1 MSNQRP
7 YAPRENPDDS
17 DEVVILDDLGEE
29 ELDFNDND
37 LYGDDDEYP
46 NDSDTWFEDDE
57 GYDDDELAY

>member
-1 MSNQRP
+1 MTAARP

-17 DEVVILDDLGEE
+17 DETVILDDLGEE

-37 LYGDDDEYP
+37 LFDDEYP
-46 NDSDTWFEDDE
+46 DDSDKWFEDDE